1 MGFLGRMAISAVG
14 LWLAASVVSGISIQG
29 DGPLVLSALV
39 LGVVNAVVRPLFILL
54 TLPLTVLS
62 LGLFLWP
69 INAGMIL
76 LVASLV
82 DGFTVASFGAA
93 LVAAAIM
100 SLTGWFASAFVA
112 PRGRHQ
118 VTRIRLG
125 R

>member
-118 VTRIRLG
+118 VTRIRWG

>member
-14 LWLAASVVSGISIQG
+14 LWLAASMVSGISIQG
-29 DGPLVLSALV
+29 DGPLVLSAVV
-39 LGVVNAVVRPLFILL
+39 LGIVNAVVRPLFILL

-112 PRGRHQ
+112 PQGRRQ
-118 VTRIRLG
+118 VTRIRRG